1 MIELSEN
8 IQDSNNLEEL
18 MKTKVLIK
26 QKIEGLTEK
35 INMGFE
41 LMNFALV
48 EELLLKL
55 KYYNNLVSSM
65 NL

>member
-1 MIELSEN
+1 
-8 IQDSNNLEEL
+8 
-18 MKTKVLIK
+18 
-26 QKIEGLTEK
+26 
-35 INMGFE
+35 MGFE

>member
-1 MIELSEN
+1 
-8 IQDSNNLEEL
+8 
-18 MKTKVLIK
+18 
-26 QKIEGLTEK
+26 
-35 INMGFE
+35 MGFE

-48 EELLLKL
+48 EELLLKF